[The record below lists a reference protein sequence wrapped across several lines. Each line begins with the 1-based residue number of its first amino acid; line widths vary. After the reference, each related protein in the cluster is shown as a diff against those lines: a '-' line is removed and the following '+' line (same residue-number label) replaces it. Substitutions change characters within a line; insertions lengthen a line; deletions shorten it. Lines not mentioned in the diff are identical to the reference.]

1 MSIDVQSSQ
10 PSLQLEPGATGR
22 LKFTVTNVTQQP
34 LSVVARIVPTEPAH
48 ATLLDAGHVVV
59 DRPSRHLPAGGM
71 DEFVVGL
78 TLPRVIEPGAYPF
91 VLRVASSAS
100 DAVQVWGESPQVAVT
115 VPEGEKPPPKWPKW
129 LMLAAAL
136 LVGAAIGALI
146 LQLTRSSSEW
156 TRTTAIEEATLS
168 PGTAK
173 PIGVTDAGIQTLSVP
188 AAGPVV
194 DLAVVD
200 GPLVA
205 LDDAGG
211 GNEGERCTSALAAA
225 RAEGNFVAVAPIPID
240 GRALC
245 AFIGRDQVGVI
256 RILRLTQNEMSFTLD
271 AWTVE

>member
-1 MSIDVQSSQ
+1 MSIDVQTSQ
-10 PSLQLEPGATGR
+10 SSLQLEPGTSGR

-34 LSVVARIVPTEPAH
+34 LSVVARIVPTDAAH
-48 ATLLDAGHVVV
+48 ATLVDAGHVIV

-78 TLPRVIEPGAYPF
+78 TLPQVIAPGAYPF

-129 LMLAAAL
+129 LMLAVAL

-146 LQLTRSSSEW
+146 LQLTRSSNEW
-156 TRTTAIEEATLS
+156 KRTTAIDEATLT
-168 PGTAK
+168 PGAAIE
-173 PIGVTDAGIQTLSVP
+173 IGVTDEGIQTLSVP
-188 AAGPVV
+188 AGPVV
-194 DLAVVD
+194 QLAVVD

-205 LDDAGG
+205 LDDASE
-211 GNEGERCTSALAAA
+211 GNEGERCTSALGSA
-225 RAEGNFVAVAPIPID
+225 RADGNFVPVAPIPID
-240 GRALC
+240 GRSLC
-245 AFIGRDQVGVI
+245 AFIGPNQVGVI
-256 RILRLTQNEMSFTLD
+256 RILRLTQGEVRFALD